1 IEVSYLLQKMEQF
14 SGIAILATNLRANLD
29 VAFIRRLAF
38 LVHFPLPD
46 QASRER
52 IWRSVW
58 PDDVPLAD
66 NVDFGQLAVRFPL
79 SGGNIRN
86 MAIAAAFSAA
96 HRGNGVGMRELVDAA
111 RREYQKLGKELSA
124 AELGTFAHED
134 VSHVVAAVTAH
145 RNGVM
150 R

>member
-29 VAFIRRLAF
+29 AAFIRRLAF

-58 PDDVPLAD
+58 PDSVPMEAD
-66 NVDFGQLAVRFPL
+66 VDFTLLSARFPL

-86 MAIAAAFSAA
+86 MALAAAFSAA
-96 HRGNGVGMRELVDAA
+96 HHGGKVGMTDLVAAA
-111 RREYQKLGKELSA
+111 RREYQKIGKELTA
-124 AELGTFAHED
+124 ADLGPLAE
-134 VSHVVAAVTAH
+134 
-145 RNGVM
+145 R
-150 R
+150 